1 MYSVIFFFFFFK
13 LFILLFF
20 SVTVGL
26 VAGVA
31 YIYWILTNIHL
42 FFNFFFLFVWLRGH
56 YELWGGKKS

>member
-1 MYSVIFFFFFFK
+1 MYSVIFFLFLFYFFK

-42 FFNFFFLFVWLRGH
+42 FLIFSFYLFG
-56 YELWGGKKS
+56 